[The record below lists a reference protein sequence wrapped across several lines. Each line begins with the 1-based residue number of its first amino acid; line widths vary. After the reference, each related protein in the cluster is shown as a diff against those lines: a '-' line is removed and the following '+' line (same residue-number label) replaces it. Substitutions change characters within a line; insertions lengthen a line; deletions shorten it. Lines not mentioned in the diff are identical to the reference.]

1 MMFTVI
7 KFDVMLIIHDNE
19 CQWSTMMTMV
29 PIIHLT
35 HHHVLPTND
44 FEIKIFFFSFSTKRK
59 QLFKAIVNLKK
70 CYFD

>member
-1 MMFTVI
+1 MLITII

-29 PIIHLT
+29 PIIHLI

-44 FEIKIFFFSFSTKRK
+44 FEYKKKKFSFSTKRK
-59 QLFKAIVNLKK
+59 QLFKTI
-70 CYFD
+70 